1 MKIDEEMLKRL
12 SVEITQQF
20 KRNLDPDS
28 TGKDPNLTGNDP
40 DSVRKD
46 PDLTRKDPDLT
57 RRDQDLTRHNPDVT
71 RITTDSART
80 DPDLTRRVTNSTRTD
95 PDLTLK
101 DPSRNGSGNGGES
114 AERGQSSRRGKML
127 NMEMKFVQD
136 GGILSD
142 LATTT
147 DWLKTI
153 PAASSKSSESLEE
166 KVKVRLLDKTSILRR
181 RNKLECS
188 TLKTFFSGRSNI
200 CG

>member
-20 KRNLDPDS
+20 KRNLDTDS
-28 TGKDPNLTGNDP
+28 TGKDPDSAGKDP
-40 DSVRKD
+40 DSVGKD
-46 PDLTRKDPDLT
+46 PDLTGKDPDLT
-57 RRDQDLTRHNPDVT
+57 RRDPDLTRHNPNVT
-71 RITTDSART
+71 RIN
-80 DPDLTRRVTNSTRTD
+80 TNSTKTD

-114 AERGQSSRRGKML
+114 VERGQSSRRGKML

-188 TLKTFFSGRSNI
+188 TLKTFFPDALIVVGETKSLPTEW
-200 CG
+200 